1 MSKSACKARNNFLQR
16 KYAFNSIVGNCT
28 ACTGTNFSHKIYI
41 NQWKWIGQLK

>member
-28 ACTGTNFSHKIYI
+28 ACTGTNSLIKFILTNGNELAS
-41 NQWKWIGQLK
+41 